1 MEESSVSHFL
11 GFDGDRG
18 WHACLAQFE
27 ERTESNSKLFKVC
40 ATHSVTDITE
50 LGV

>member
-1 MEESSVSHFL
+1 MEEGTVSHFL
-11 GFDGDRG
+11 GFDDDRG
-18 WHACLAQFE
+18 WDACLAQFD

-40 ATHSVTDITE
+40 ATSSVTDITE